1 MVYIPST
8 MPATFEELTPQNFSY
23 NSPLGWCPAC
33 QGLGIERGTE
43 QSAIISNPNLS
54 LWERAIGF
62 WPDPRT
68 NGLFARILTALA
80 AELGIDVHK
89 PWYQLAPLAQ
99 RAVLYGLER
108 EFTVPANGTQPG
120 FKFLYKGIYPSIE
133 EATRVSYTHR
143 SLFQDL
149 VGERPCSVC
158 NGDRVREDAASVRLN
173 DTTLP
178 QLCKLPLTEALEFL
192 KGIQLDKSQKKIA
205 GDLLAEA
212 IHRLE
217 FLVEVGL
224 HYLSLDRGMPTLSGG
239 ESQRIRLAGQ
249 IGRALTGVLY
259 VLDEPTIGLHP
270 RDNGRLIGA
279 LHRLRDLGNT
289 VVLVEHDRE
298 VLEAAD
304 RLYDFGPGSGR
315 HGGQITAEG
324 TPKEIEA
331 DSEHSLTGAYL
342 SGAKGIPVPQ
352 VRRLVRTGQGL
363 RAEGQG
369 PEGKGQAASD
379 KGQVT
384 RAKGKK
390 GGKAAKSLFNAA
402 ETVATLT
409 PSPSPGGRGEPDA
422 GSGNSL
428 LTNDEGLRTK
438 DALHPQPNGG
448 LTPPRSPDIRDA
460 YEPPPGGTWIELTGA
475 RQNNLRQGE
484 LHIPLGAFTC
494 VTGLSG
500 SGKSSL
506 VMETLARAVSR
517 KLTRS
522 GEAPGPHDELRGTEK
537 LNKVILVDQSPL
549 GSTPA
554 SNPATYTGVWEPIR
568 DLFTRIPE
576 AKIRGF
582 KPARFSFNRP
592 GGRCDDCEGMG
603 QKKIEMHFLPDVW
616 VECATCRGKRF
627 NKETLAVTYKDH
639 SIADVLN
646 MSIGQALELFGNIPK
661 IRAPLATLAAIG
673 LDYLT
678 LGQSAATLSGGE
690 AQRVKLAAEL
700 ARPNNGQTLYI
711 LDEPTTGLHFD
722 DILKLMK
729 VLMSLVEQG
738 NTVVVIEHNLDVIKT
753 ADWVIDLGPEAGV
766 DGGWIVAEGTPEDVV
781 VQAAYYQR
789 WLEVR
794 GERLEKEAEGPGPR
808 AKGQKGTTND
818 QGLRTNDPPTLWASA
833 RRDSYTAATKR
844 PVPIRSWT
852 GELLTPII
860 ENEARG
866 EIEIFRAEEAAK
878 KQVGDIDLRH
888 VGKETATPWKT
899 DGRRWHTQDRLSHT
913 GLPCRWDGSAL
924 ELVIDSLAQRS
935 ELAPVNWNHRSV
947 VEVMSTDK
955 TGGWF
960 LHAQTADEWLLTLK
974 FRVKKGTFDEL
985 TLQKQ
990 LPLKP
995 LDQLDELPVY
1005 GRGDRVKV
1013 KNLKGPFQEVTIT
1026 VHWLREI
1033 DTPAFQ
1039 KFLTAAV
1046 DSYGKQ
1052 ATAAALVI
1060 GDLAPWKVLGR
1071 KWHLSRKGFPST
1083 KRVDWEA
1090 ETLDQLFTLIEG
1102 IANGGSVEW
1111 GGKQTVTWTR
1121 AGEEKPAIEVNTK
1134 RRTSIDLELYGP
1146 AGRFGLGHVS
1156 SLGETREVTT
1166 ARDGRQLV
1174 QISVITPEQVNDPA
1188 FKKFLKEMWKS

>member
-1 MVYIPST
+1 MADREPVVYIPPT

-43 QSAIISNPNLS
+43 QAAIISNPNLS

-68 NGLFARILTALA
+68 NALFARILTALA

-108 EFTVPANGTQPG
+108 EFTVPAAGTQPG

-143 SLFQDL
+143 TLFQDL

-324 TPKEIEA
+324 TPAEIEA
-331 DSEHSLTGAYL
+331 DGERSLTGAYL
-342 SGAKGIPVPQ
+342 SGAKGIPVPK
-352 VRRLVRTGQGL
+352 VRRLVRRET
-363 RAEGQG
+363 RDERRE
-369 PEGKGQAASD
+369 PEGKGQEASD
-379 KGQVT
+379 KGQG
-384 RAKGKK
+384 AKGKKGKK
-390 GGKAAKSLFNAA
+390 GGKTAKALFNAS
-402 ETVATLT
+402 ETVATLS
-409 PSPSPGGRGEPDA
+409 PSPSPGGRGEPEA
-422 GSGNSL
+422 VSGHPPSAIGHSPPSNNQEPGTKNPSNSL
-428 LTNDEGLRTK
+428 SSLLSPEPAASAVPLTDMRE
-438 DALHPQPNGG
+438 H
-448 LTPPRSPDIRDA
+448 
-460 YEPPPGGTWIELTGA
+460 YEAPPGGAWIELTGA

-568 DLFTRIPE
+568 DLFTRIPD

-781 VQAAYYQR
+781 AQAAYYS
-789 WLEVR
+789 V
-794 GERLEKEAEGPGPR
+794 A
-808 AKGQKGTTND
+808 ND
-818 QGLRTNDPPTLWASA
+818 RVSKKAQGLQPLALDPAILWASS
-833 RRDSYTAATKR
+833 RRERYQRETKR

-852 GELLTPII
+852 GELLAPII
-860 ENEARG
+860 ENETRG

-888 VGKETATPWKT
+888 VGKETDTPWKT

-913 GLPCRWDGSAL
+913 GLPCRWEGTAL

-974 FRVKKGTFDEL
+974 FRVKKGTFDEA

-1039 KFLTAAV
+1039 KFLAAAIN
-1046 DSYGKQ
+1046 SYGQQ
-1052 ATAAALVI
+1052 ASAAALVI

-1071 KWHLSRKGFPST
+1071 KWHLSRKGFPSA

-1090 ETLDQLFTLIEG
+1090 ETLDELFSLIEG
-1102 IANGGSVEW
+1102 IATGGAVEW

-1121 AGEEKPAIEVNTK
+1121 AREEKPAIEVNTK

-1146 AGRFGLGHVS
+1146 AGRFGLGQIS
-1156 SLGETREVTT
+1156 TLGETREVAT
-1166 ARDGRQLV
+1166 ARDGRQVV
-1174 QISVITPEQVNDPA
+1174 QLSLISAEQVQDPA
-1188 FKKFLKEMWKS
+1188 LRKFLKEMWKP

>member
-1 MVYIPST
+1 MAST
-8 MPATFEELTPQNFSY
+8 FQELTPQNFSY

-33 QGLGIERGTE
+33 QGLGVERGTD

-54 LWERAIGF
+54 LWERAVNF

-68 NGLFARILTALA
+68 NPLFARMLSALTT
-80 AELGIDVHK
+80 EVGIDPHK
-89 PWYQLAPLAQ
+89 PWYQLAPLQQ

-108 EFTVPANGTQPG
+108 EIAVPPEANQPG
-120 FKFLYKGIYPSIE
+120 FKFLYKGIYPTIE

-143 SLFQDL
+143 TLFQDL

-158 NGDRVREDAASVRLN
+158 NGDRVREDAAAVRL
-173 DTTLP
+173 DDKTLP

-192 KGIQLDKSQKKIA
+192 KAIKLSKEQKKYA
-205 GDLLAEA
+205 GDLLSEA

-224 HYLSLDRGMPTLSGG
+224 HYLSLDRSMPTLSGG

-289 VVLVEHDRE
+289 VILVEHDRE

-324 TPKEIEA
+324 TPAEIEA
-331 DSEHSLTGAYL
+331 NPEGSLTGAYL
-342 SGAKGIPVPQ
+342 SGAKSIPIPS
-352 VRRLVRTGQGL
+352 VRRLVR
-363 RAEGQG
+363 REAV
-369 PEGKGQAASD
+369 S
-379 KGQVT
+379 
-384 RAKGKK
+384 
-390 GGKAAKSLFNAA
+390 GKALA
-402 ETVATLT
+402 
-409 PSPSPGGRGEPDA
+409 A
-422 GSGNSL
+422 GSGRHAEPAAS
-428 LTNDEGLRTK
+428 
-438 DALHPQPNGG
+438 ALP
-448 LTPPRSPDIRDA
+448 LSDIREFYDA
-460 YEPPPGGTWIELTGA
+460 PPGGAWIELTGA
-475 RQNNLRQGE
+475 RQNNLRRGE

-522 GEAPGPHDELRGTEK
+522 GEAPGPFDELRGTEK

-576 AKIRGF
+576 AKIRGY

-616 VECATCRGKRF
+616 VECTTCRGKRF

-646 MSIGQALELFGNIPK
+646 LSIGQALELFGNIPK

-781 VQAAYYQR
+781 QQAAVY
-789 WLEVR
+789 R
-794 GERLEKEAEGPGPR
+794 GIGIQPVKATKKRQAGSLSHDPAEA
-808 AKGQKGTTND
+808 
-818 QGLRTNDPPTLWASA
+818 WAIA
-833 RRDSYTAATKR
+833 RREQYLSQTKR

-852 GELLTPII
+852 GELLAPILA
-860 ENEARG
+860 NEARG
-866 EIEIFRAEEAAK
+866 AIEIFRAEEAAK
-878 KQVGDIDLRH
+878 KQTGDIELRH
-888 VGKETATPWKT
+888 VGKDTSTPWKT
-899 DGRRWHTQDRLSHT
+899 DGRAWHVRDRISHT
-913 GLPCRWDGSAL
+913 GQRCRWEGQAL
-924 ELVIDSLAQRS
+924 ELVIDALAKRPQ
-935 ELAPVNWNHRSV
+935 LAPVNWNHRSV
-947 VEVMSTDK
+947 VEVMSAEK
-955 TGGWF
+955 AGGWF
-960 LHAQTADEWLLTLK
+960 LHAQTGDEWLLTLK
-974 FRVKKGTFDEL
+974 FRVKKGTFDEA

-1013 KNLKGPFQEVTIT
+1013 KNLKGPFQEITIT
-1026 VHWLREI
+1026 VHWTREI
-1033 DTPAFQ
+1033 DTPQFQ

-1060 GDLAPWKVLGR
+1060 GDLSPWKVLGR
-1071 KWHLSRKGFPST
+1071 KWHLSRKGFPSA

-1102 IANGGSVEW
+1102 IATGSTVEW

-1121 AGEEKPAIEVNTK
+1121 DGEEKPAIEVNTK
-1134 RRTSIDLELYGP
+1134 RRTSIDVELYGP
-1146 AGRFGLGHVS
+1146 AGRFGLGHIS
-1156 SLGETREVTT
+1156 TLGETREVDT
-1166 ARDGRQLV
+1166 ARDGRQVVRL
-1174 QISVITPEQVNDPA
+1174 SLITSDQVSDA
-1188 FKKFLKEMWKS
+1188 ALKKFLKEMWKP

>member
-1 MVYIPST
+1 MAST
-8 MPATFEELTPQNFSY
+8 FQELTPQNFSY

-33 QGLGIERGTE
+33 QGLGVERGTD

-54 LWERAIGF
+54 LWERAVNF
-62 WPDPRT
+62 WPDPRV
-68 NGLFARILTALA
+68 NRLFARMLSALTS
-80 AELGIDVHK
+80 ELGIDPHK
-89 PWYQLAPLAQ
+89 PWYQLAPLQQ
-99 RAVLYGLER
+99 RAVMYGLER
-108 EFTVPANGTQPG
+108 EVAVPAEASQPG

-143 SLFQDL
+143 ALFQDL

-158 NGDRVREDAASVRLN
+158 NGDRMREDAASVRLN

-178 QLCKLPLTEALEFL
+178 QLCKLPLTETLEFL
-192 KGIQLDKSQKKIA
+192 KSIKLTKDQKKIA
-205 GDLLAEA
+205 GDLLSEA

-224 HYLSLDRGMPTLSGG
+224 HYLSLDRSMPTLSGG

-298 VLEAAD
+298 VLESAD

-324 TPKEIEA
+324 TPAEIRA
-331 DSEHSLTGAYL
+331 NPEHSLTGAYL
-342 SGAKGIPVPQ
+342 SGKKSIPIPS
-352 VRRLVRTGQGL
+352 VRRLVRRVAVSGKALAAGSANRSQ
-363 RAEGQG
+363 AEE
-369 PEGKGQAASD
+369 PAAS
-379 KGQVT
+379 
-384 RAKGKK
+384 A
-390 GGKAAKSLFNAA
+390 LP
-402 ETVATLT
+402 LT
-409 PSPSPGGRGEPDA
+409 
-422 GSGNSL
+422 
-428 LTNDEGLRTK
+428 
-438 DALHPQPNGG
+438 
-448 LTPPRSPDIRDA
+448 DIRDH
-460 YEPPPGGTWIELTGA
+460 YEAPLGGAWIELTGA
-475 RQNNLRQGE
+475 RQNNLRRGE

-576 AKIRGF
+576 AKIRGY

-616 VECATCRGKRF
+616 VECTTCRGKRF

-646 MSIGQALELFGNIPK
+646 LSIGQALELFGNIPK

-766 DGGWIVAEGTPEDVV
+766 DGGWIVAEGTPEDVIM
-781 VQAAYYQR
+781 QAAHYSSAMT
-789 WLEVR
+789 
-794 GERLEKEAEGPGPR
+794 GT
-808 AKGQKGTTND
+808 AKRVSKKA
-818 QGLRTNDPPTLWASA
+818 QGLQPLGLDPATHWAIA
-833 RRDSYTAATKR
+833 RRELYQSETKR
-844 PVPIRSWT
+844 PVPLRSWT
-852 GELLTPII
+852 GELLAPIL
-860 ENEARG
+860 EHEERG

-878 KQVGDIDLRH
+878 KQTGDIELRH
-888 VGKETATPWKT
+888 VGKDTSTPWQT
-899 DGRRWHTQDRLSHT
+899 DGRAWHTRDRISHT
-913 GLPCRWDGSAL
+913 GKPCRWEGQAL
-924 ELVIDSLAQRS
+924 ELVIDALAKRTQ
-935 ELAPVNWNHRSV
+935 LAPVNWNHRSV
-947 VEVMSTDK
+947 VEVMSAEK
-955 TGGWF
+955 AGGWF
-960 LHAQTADEWLLTLK
+960 LHAQTGDEWLLTLK

-990 LPLKP
+990 IPLKS

-1013 KNLKGPFQEVTIT
+1013 KNLKGPFQEITIT
-1026 VHWLREI
+1026 VHWAREI
-1033 DTPAFQ
+1033 DTPQFQ

-1060 GDLAPWKVLGR
+1060 GDLSPWKVLGR
-1071 KWHLSRKGFPST
+1071 KWHLSRKGFPSA

-1102 IANGGSVEW
+1102 IATGGSVEW

-1121 AGEEKPAIEVNTK
+1121 DGEPKPAIEVNTK
-1134 RRTSIDLELYGP
+1134 RRTSIDVELYGP
-1146 AGRFGLGHVS
+1146 AGRFGLGHIS
-1156 SLGETREVTT
+1156 TLGETREVDT
-1166 ARDGRQLV
+1166 ARDGRQVVRL
-1174 QISVITPEQVNDPA
+1174 SLITAEQVSDPGL
-1188 FKKFLKEMWKS
+1188 KKFLKEMWKV